1 MSEILH
7 FKISSGLKN
16 IIGRELIN
24 DKYIAIFE
32 LVKNS
37 YDAGAKNVT
46 IKFENIYGKN
56 PKIIVSDDGKG
67 MNKEDILNKWLFV
80 AYSEK
85 KRSSYRD
92 NLKKRRN
99 YAGAKGVGR
108 FSCDRLGANATL
120 FSKTIADKLT
130 NSVKINW
137 GDFEKD
143 ETERFE
149 NINVFYNYS
158 QMEELSQNGTIIV
171 ISDLR
176 EQWNRLEIVQ
186 LKKSLTQ
193 LVNPDATDNYDDFS
207 IYLDVR
213 EELKNDGE
221 QKNIQY
227 RINGKVENYI
237 FETLNIKTTKIHVKI
252 DSDGKYI
259 TTTMNDRGTL
269 LFSIKEKN
277 IYTLKD
283 ISCTLYNL
291 NRAAKINFTNI
302 MDVEVGNY
310 GSIFVYKNGFRVYPY
325 GEPGQDFFDIDK
337 RKAQGYNRYLGTRE
351 VIGRLEIYGENLGL
365 TETSSRNNGFIQ
377 SYELNDLGDFF
388 KEFVLKPLEKYVV
401 NIIRWGEEITEDK
414 VISNLT
420 EFGDMD
426 QVIKKIKSR
435 IRQEDIIS
443 TDYNKELMNII
454 ESRKN
459 KPIYHDVKEIEYIA
473 ITTENPE
480 LLKKTQ
486 QIEKKTKEL
495 QRRVIESEETAIK
508 AEETIKVTQKE
519 LAVTINQVEI
529 LKSRAELTTDEA
541 IDAMHIM
548 KTYADAIDSNI
559 NEILEDYKDQI
570 TEDMLPILHEIR
582 QTCSKAMNAYNLVI
596 GTKYTANTD
605 FIQEDICE
613 FIRRYVDQRW
623 TKKFKVEVDN
633 LNNIKFITNFNPLEF
648 SVIIDNI
655 IGNSRKANSNKINI
669 EARKY
674 KENFV
679 DIVFSDDGKGID
691 RDIREIS
698 KIFEPGYTRTNGS
711 GIGLHTVKSYL
722 EKIDGQ
728 VIANKD
734 YVDGFQ
740 LIVRLKLWI

>member
-1 MSEILH
+1 
-7 FKISSGLKN
+7 
-16 IIGRELIN
+16 
-24 DKYIAIFE
+24 
-32 LVKNS
+32 
-37 YDAGAKNVT
+37 
-46 IKFENIYGKN
+46 
-56 PKIIVSDDGKG
+56 
-67 MNKEDILNKWLFV
+67 
-80 AYSEK
+80 
-85 KRSSYRD
+85 
-92 NLKKRRN
+92 
-99 YAGAKGVGR
+99 
-108 FSCDRLGANATL
+108 
-120 FSKTIADKLT
+120 
-130 NSVKINW
+130 
-137 GDFEKD
+137 
-143 ETERFE
+143 
-149 NINVFYNYS
+149 
-158 QMEELSQNGTIIV
+158 
-171 ISDLR
+171 
-176 EQWNRLEIVQ
+176 
-186 LKKSLTQ
+186 
-193 LVNPDATDNYDDFS
+193 
-207 IYLDVR
+207 
-213 EELKNDGE
+213 
-221 QKNIQY
+221 
-227 RINGKVENYI
+227 
-237 FETLNIKTTKIHVKI
+237 
-252 DSDGKYI
+252 
-259 TTTMNDRGTL
+259 
-269 LFSIKEKN
+269 
-277 IYTLKD
+277 
-283 ISCTLYNL
+283 
-291 NRAAKINFTNI
+291 
-302 MDVEVGNY
+302 
-310 GSIFVYKNGFRVYPY
+310 
-325 GEPGQDFFDIDK
+325 
-337 RKAQGYNRYLGTRE
+337 
-351 VIGRLEIYGENLGL
+351 
-365 TETSSRNNGFIQ
+365 
-377 SYELNDLGDFF
+377 
-388 KEFVLKPLEKYVV
+388 
-401 NIIRWGEEITEDK
+401 
-414 VISNLT
+414 
-420 EFGDMD
+420 MD